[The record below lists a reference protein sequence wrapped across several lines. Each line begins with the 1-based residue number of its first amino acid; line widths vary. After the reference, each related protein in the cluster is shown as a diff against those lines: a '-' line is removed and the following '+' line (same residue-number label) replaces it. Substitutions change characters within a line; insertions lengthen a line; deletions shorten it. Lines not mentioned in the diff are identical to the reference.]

1 MQVTFKAD
9 MNDEEIRLAILDAVL
24 TEFFVQRAGVKEV
37 DGLPC
42 TYYGFQQAAH
52 VVSQEFGYRVTL
64 LMLQPNIQR
73 HLHIQKW
80 QESNELSIR
89 EDQLREVMKMCSAN
103 WPLIGS
109 IERASAVLE
118 PSGLVHVNAD
128 SEHPHV
134 QLEDYNRFVKGRAD
148 GGAAVWGGV
157 FLLSIAIVYLFS
169 KYMGF

>member
-52 VVSQEFGYRVTL
+52 AVSQEFGYRVTL

-73 HLHIQKW
+73 YLHIQKW
-80 QESNELSIR
+80 QENNELSIR
-89 EDQLREVMKMCSAN
+89 ADQLREVMRLCSAN
-103 WPLIGS
+103 WPLVGT
-109 IERASAVLE
+109 IERTSAVLE
-118 PSGLVHVNAD
+118 PSGLVHVSTD
-128 SEHPHV
+128 SEHPHPSYD
-134 QLEDYNRFVKGRAD
+134 DYSEYAEGKPD
-148 GGAAVWGGV
+148 GAAAVWGGV
-157 FLLSIAIVYLFS
+157 FLFGVMIYYFFGKYL
-169 KYMGF
+169 GL